1 MSQASGVPLEELR
14 QYMFLY
20 HDREA
25 TEHIMRVSGGL
36 DSLVMGEGQIL
47 AQVPTPPRTYIR
59 EPFWASACA
68 IKQLVCHR
76 QPLGVFFNSTAA
88 SSSLAMSC
96 QLQPSLRKFP
106 RTFRKFFLATA
117 VFTIFCS
124 AQSAIAASLCVFCAR
139 VCNR

>member
-47 AQVPTPPRTYIR
+47 AQVRGAVLRIFT
-59 EPFWASACA
+59 S
-68 IKQLVCHR
+68 
-76 QPLGVFFNSTAA
+76 AA
-88 SSSLAMSC
+88 SSNPIAEAALLRPLRPYIRPY
-96 QLQPSLRKFP
+96 QILIQPSEVNTSTNEDDLTCGADR
-106 RTFRKFFLATA
+106 
-117 VFTIFCS
+117 S
-124 AQSAIAASLCVFCAR
+124 S
-139 VCNR
+139 NN